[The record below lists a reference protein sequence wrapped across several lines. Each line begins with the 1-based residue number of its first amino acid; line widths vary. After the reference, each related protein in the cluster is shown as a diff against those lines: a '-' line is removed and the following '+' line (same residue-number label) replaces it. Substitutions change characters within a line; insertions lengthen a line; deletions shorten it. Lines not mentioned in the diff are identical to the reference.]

1 MSDLSVDV
9 KMRRVNTF
17 EYDRCRLKYMNVYY
31 VYSTGR
37 KINKQHIFS

>member
-17 EYDRCRLKYMNVYY
+17 EYDRCRLKY
-31 VYSTGR
+31 VYSTGT